1 MYLLTE
7 FGRSVRENLAQ
18 GKRLI
23 IIFRYSVILDHVIY
37 LSNTSWCTLS
47 LLWQH
52 RGCETNNAHLQKFNC
67 PCPPPT
73 SRQWTYVIQG
83 REYKEHTRPKR
94 HFRTGIYYMGVV
106 KNRELKWSFVGAL
119 EISSKLPPAEYFL
132 LATCRACPSAIL
144 AQTQGSGYWQ
154 LNHWNRLTSETT
166 SLLLLNP
173 ADTPQLTS
181 IWKGPRRVSC
191 FWVQSSFQVSLVL
204 MRCPLLLVSVITLL
218 NIWFYYQ
225 GKMIWHTF
233 VYTTVKIWYIFT
245 IEGLKNVH
253 VISCRTNCKCSLK
266 YFRPQF

>member
-1 MYLLTE
+1 MKILELHSYVNNKSRKNLWISDQIFGFAENSLCLMYLLTE

-52 RGCETNNAHLQKFNC
+52 WGCETNNAHLQKFNC

-83 REYKEHTRPKR
+83 REYKGHTRPKR
-94 HFRTGIYYMGVV
+94 PFRTEIYYMGVV

-119 EISSKLPPAEYFL
+119 EITSKLPPAEYFR
-132 LATCRACPSAIL
+132 LATCRTCTLAIL

-154 LNHWNRLTSETT
+154 LNHWNRLTSETS
-166 SLLLLNP
+166 SLL
-173 ADTPQLTS
+173 DS
-181 IWKGPRRVSC
+181 
-191 FWVQSSFQVSLVL
+191 
-204 MRCPLLLVSVITLL
+204 TLL
-218 NIWFYYQ
+218 IHHN
-225 GKMIWHTF
+225 
-233 VYTTVKIWYIFT
+233 
-245 IEGLKNVH
+245 
-253 VISCRTNCKCSLK
+253 
-266 YFRPQF
+266 